1 MSAEV
6 LVRKEGAKA
15 TIVMNRPSSRNAL
28 TTTMIQ
34 KMVDALREIQAD
46 DSVKTVIL
54 TGTGQSFCAG
64 DDLHELS
71 AAPKDLVEQT
81 FRLFQFLSKYPKPT
95 IAAVNGFAYG
105 GGAELAMSCDVR
117 ICTNQASFRWSGM
130 VLGVVVGTVSLARS
144 LGPLLAKEV
153 MLTARVIPASEAYSW
168 GLVSRVVPSNELEKA
183 SAAIS
188 DELERIPKD
197 SFLLLRDLIESSGQL
212 PTVEAY
218 EAELSGILGLL
229 GKPEIIRNI
238 HAFGE
243 KIGNKTSIGGIGNE
257 PAS

>member
-1 MSAEV
+1 MSSEV
-6 LVRKEGAKA
+6 LVKKEGAKT
-15 TIVMNRPSSRNAL
+15 TIVMNRPSARNAL
-28 TTTMIQ
+28 TTAMI
-34 KMVDALREIQAD
+34 KKLADALREAQAD

-54 TGTGQSFCAG
+54 TGAGESFCAG
-64 DDLHELS
+64 DDLHELI
-71 AAPKDLVEQT
+71 AAPAELVEQT
-81 FRLFQFLSKYPKPT
+81 FRLFQLLSTYPKPT

-117 ICTNQASFRWSGM
+117 IATNQASFRWSGM
-130 VLGVVVGTVSLARS
+130 VLGVVVGTVSLVRS

-153 MLTARVIPASEAYSW
+153 MLTAKVIPASEAYSW
-168 GLVSRVVPSNELEKA
+168 GLVSRVVPSDELEKA
-183 SAAIS
+183 VAAIS
-188 DELERIPKD
+188 AELARIPKD
-197 SFLLLRDLIESSGQL
+197 SFLLLRELIGSSDQL
-212 PTVEAY
+212 PAMEAY
-218 EAELSGILGLL
+218 EAELSGILALL